1 MTANEKEI
9 HKESERKRKL
19 VKEQQLLIKNA
30 LRSEKTIIQSKQG
43 TIIDEKPP
51 TDKNNNWKLVGKP
64 YNQYVFVSVENVC
77 ETLILL

>member
-1 MTANEKEI
+1 MQ
-9 HKESERKRKL
+9 KL
-19 VKEQQLLIKNA
+19 SIKNA
-30 LRSEKTIIQSKQG
+30 LRSEKSIIENKQE
-43 TIIDEKPP
+43 TIIDKNLP